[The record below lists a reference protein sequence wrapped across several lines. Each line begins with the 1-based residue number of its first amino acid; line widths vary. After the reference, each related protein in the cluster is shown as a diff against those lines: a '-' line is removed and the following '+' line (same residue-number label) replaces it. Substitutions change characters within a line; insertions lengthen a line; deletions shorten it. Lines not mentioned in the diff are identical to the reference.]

1 MIEII
6 DNTKNSDVY
15 YYRIHISY
23 EIPYNVLDSEDED
36 IIRAKEILYDR
47 LSNSIPEKYEKFSV
61 KLSLSQLEDSLNYL
75 ITYTSFFRCPQGL
88 PMEEYLEAK
97 EVKEKVESEIE
108 EFFDSIDCDYQKL
121 NIKSFN

>member
-1 MIEII
+1 MIETI
-6 DNTKNSDVY
+6 DKTKNSDVY

-36 IIRAKEILYDR
+36 IIKAKEILYDR

-61 KLSLSQLEDSLNYL
+61 KLVLSQLKDSLNYL
-75 ITYTSFFRCPQGL
+75 VTYTSFFRSPEGL

-97 EVKEKVESEIE
+97 EIKTKVEAEIE